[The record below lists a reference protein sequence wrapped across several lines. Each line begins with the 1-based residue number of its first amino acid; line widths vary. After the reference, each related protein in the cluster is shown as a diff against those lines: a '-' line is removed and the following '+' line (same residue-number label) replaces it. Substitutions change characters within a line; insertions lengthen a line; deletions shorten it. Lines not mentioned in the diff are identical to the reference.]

1 MDDILFITSFF
12 MLFYGGELLVR
23 SSVGLSLR
31 FRISELVIGLTV
43 VSFATSAPEL
53 FISIQST
60 LQSLDDITLGNV
72 IGSNIANITLVLGI
86 TSILTKINITKQT
99 LTLNFPVM
107 IFSTII
113 FSLLLY
119 YLCVINIFIGILF
132 VIFLG
137 IFIYYLI
144 KSSKRNYNNFMGTE
158 FKEKHSNESIFLTL
172 FNLTLGVF
180 LLSFGSNFL
189 INGVERIAEL
199 YNISERLI
207 SISIV
212 AFGTSI
218 PELATSIVA
227 AIKKHS
233 NLAIGNLI
241 GSNIFNILAVIGI
254 TSIVSPIELID
265 KNILLDL
272 IWMIC
277 SMLLLGF
284 FIYFYNKNSLGRI
297 QGFFLLVFYVF
308 YIFIIY

>member
-86 TSILTKINITKQT
+86 TSILTRINITKQT